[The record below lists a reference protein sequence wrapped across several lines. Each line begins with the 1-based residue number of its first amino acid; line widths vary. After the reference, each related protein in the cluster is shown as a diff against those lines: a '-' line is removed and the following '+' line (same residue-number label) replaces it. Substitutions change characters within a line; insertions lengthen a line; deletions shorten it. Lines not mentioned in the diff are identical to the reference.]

1 MKKYVNISNYS
12 IIVSTASHLKAL
24 NRIGVPMGSLGHRAL
39 LQYVDANDLSGLR
52 ALLDSRHLT
61 VDDRDEVNGS

>member
-1 MKKYVNISNYS
+1 MFF
-12 IIVSTASHLKAL
+12 LKAL

-61 VDDRDEVNGS
+61 VDDRDEVNFIKINFPLNELP